1 MNLLQQELSPTQRFW
16 RFFAAGTISSTGTS
30 VTSVALPLIA
40 VITLQASP
48 VEVGVLT
55 AASYTAWLVLGLPA
69 GVIVA
74 RLPLRGTQ
82 VVMDLVRAGAIVSVP
97 IVYAVASLTLVHLVL
112 VALVVSL
119 ASVLFDVGNA
129 TFLPNV
135 VPPAQRTQ
143 RNSLMSASHSV
154 TELGGPTLGGVLV
167 QLIGAAPTLLLD
179 TLSYL
184 VSALLLRSLP
194 AIPVVAQGPAPR
206 MGAQIRQGW
215 HYVVRHPVI
224 GRCMWAALAI
234 NFVSG
239 ALLTLTPLYLIRTL
253 GASPALVGVLIGTEG
268 AGALLGAT
276 MTPRLVRRV
285 GSARTL
291 LVVSVGQLALA
302 VLLPLGSG
310 AAGMVLFGLGNAGL
324 AANVVVFSIITRTYR
339 QNASPPELLSRVM
352 ATVRFVSWG
361 AIPVG
366 ALLAGVLAGAS
377 TPRTAL
383 WATVLVLVAPI
394 VLVWVGP
401 LARVRDLD
409 DVPTPGGGTAA
420 SEH

>member
-1 MNLLQQELSPTQRFW
+1 MNLLVDGLSPSQRFW
-16 RFFAAGTISSTGTS
+16 RFFTAGTISSTGTA

-48 VEVGVLT
+48 VEVGLLT
-55 AASYTAWLVLGLPA
+55 AASYAAWLVLGLPA

-82 VVMDLVRAGAIVSVP
+82 VVMDLARATAIVSVP
-97 IVYAVASLTLVHLVL
+97 VAYAAGSLTLVHLVL
-112 VALVVSL
+112 VALTVSL

-129 TFLPNV
+129 TFLPSV
-135 VPPAQRTQ
+135 VPPAERTE
-143 RNSLMSASHSV
+143 RNSLISASHSV

-167 QLIGAAPTLLLD
+167 QLVGAVPTLLLD
-179 TLSYL
+179 AASYL
-184 VSALLLRSLP
+184 VSAVLLRSLP
-194 AIPVVAQGPAPR
+194 AVAVVPTGPAPKMR
-206 MGAQIRQGW
+206 RQMQEGW

-224 GRCMWAALAI
+224 GRCMWAATVV

-239 ALLTLTPLYLIRTL
+239 AMLTLTPLYLVRTL
-253 GASPALVGVLIGTEG
+253 GASPALVGFLIGTEG

-276 MTPRLVRRV
+276 FTPRLVRRV
-285 GSARTL
+285 GSARAL
-291 LVVSVGQLALA
+291 LVVSVGELVLAL
-302 VLLPLGSG
+302 LLPLGSG
-310 AAGMVLFGLGNAGL
+310 GLGMVLFGLGNAGL

-361 AIPVG
+361 AIPFG

-377 TPRTAL
+377 SPRTAL
-383 WATVLVLVAPI
+383 WVSVLALAAPI
-394 VLVWVGP
+394 ALIWVGP
-401 LARVRDLD
+401 IARARDLEN
-409 DVPTPGGGTAA
+409 VPTLLP
-420 SEH
+420 

>member
-1 MNLLQQELSPTQRFW
+1 MNLLVSGLSPSQRFW
-16 RFFAAGTISSTGTS
+16 RFFTAGTISSTGTA
-30 VTSVALPLIA
+30 VTAVALPLIA

-48 VEVGVLT
+48 AEVGLLT
-55 AASYTAWLVLGLPA
+55 AASYAAWLVLGLPA

-82 VVMDLVRAGAIVSVP
+82 VVMDLARATAIVSVP
-97 IVYAVASLTLVHLVL
+97 VAYAAGSLTLVHLVL
-112 VALVVSL
+112 VAVIVSL

-129 TFLPNV
+129 TFLPSV
-135 VPPAQRTQ
+135 VPPAERTQ
-143 RNSLMSASHSV
+143 RNSLMSVSHSM
-154 TELGGPTLGGVLV
+154 TDLGGPTLGGVLV
-167 QLIGAAPTLLLD
+167 QLVGAVPTLLLD

-194 AIPVVAQGPAPR
+194 AVPVVAHGPAPR
-206 MGAQIRQGW
+206 MWEQIQQGW
-215 HYVVRHPVI
+215 HYVVGHPVI

-239 ALLTLTPLYLIRTL
+239 ALLTLTPLYLVRTL
-253 GASPALVGVLIGTEG
+253 GASPALVGVLVGTEG

-276 MTPRLVRRV
+276 LTPRLVRRV

-291 LVVSVGQLALA
+291 LLVSVGQLLLA

-310 AAGMVLFGLGNAGL
+310 GVGMALFGLGNAGL

-339 QNASPPELLSRVM
+339 QNASPPDLLSRVM

-366 ALLAGVLAGAS
+366 ALLAGVLAGATS
-377 TPRTAL
+377 PRMAL
-383 WATVLVLVAPI
+383 WASVLVLVTPI
-394 VLVWVGP
+394 MLAWVGP
-401 LARVRDLD
+401 LARVRDLEN
-409 DVPTPGGGTAA
+409 VPTLRP
-420 SEH
+420 